1 MTFSRI
7 LHPVEYSDE
16 GRQAA
21 AQAFALA
28 RSYQADLYIVHAR
41 SRLGPTER
49 ESAEQSRLRK
59 FVTESN
65 PEDETFESAILYG
78 DPVSAVAEYAQSTA
92 PDLVLVGRTGRR
104 GSSLWCAGVYAR
116 ALASA
121 IRCPTLVVQAG
132 QNRTNADSQP
142 TFRNILCPVDSS
154 PPAVAALK
162 QAVVLAQSGSR
173 LTALH
178 VLEGFPEEAVQAAS
192 GASTI
197 FEEHLDDLDSRDV
210 QTLIV
215 SGVPHEAILSAAM
228 EVKPDLIVIGL
239 PIRGRF
245 DAVFM
250 RSTGVS
256 VIRHTNC
263 AVLMVPNMANTI
275 ELTPTRQL
283 SSGLKRDERQNT
295 FRM

>member
-16 GRQAA
+16 GRLAA

-28 RSYQADLYIVHAR
+28 RSYQTDLHVVHVR
-41 SRLGPTER
+41 SRRDPTER
-49 ESAEQSRLRK
+49 ESAEQTRLRE
-59 FVTESN
+59 FVSQSN
-65 PEDETFESAILYG
+65 PDQATFESVILYG

-92 PDLVLVGRTGRR
+92 PDLVVVGKTGRR
-104 GSSLWCAGVYAR
+104 GSSLWRTGVYAR
-116 ALASA
+116 ELASA

-132 QNRTNADSQP
+132 QNHTSADTQP
-142 TFRNILCPVDSS
+142 TFTNILCPVDSS

-162 QAVVLAQSGSR
+162 QAVVLAQPGSR

-178 VLEGFPEEAVQAAS
+178 VLEGLPQEAVSSAS
-192 GASTI
+192 EAFAI
-197 FEEHLDDLDSRDV
+197 LEEHLEDLDSSDV

-250 RSTGVS
+250 RSTGAS
-256 VIRHTNC
+256 VIRHANC
-263 AVLMVPNMANTI
+263 AVLIVPDTANTI
-275 ELTPTRQL
+275 ELTPTTP
-283 SSGLKRDERQNT
+283 T
-295 FRM
+295 FQWSEA

>member
-16 GRQAA
+16 GRLAA

-28 RSYQADLYIVHAR
+28 RSYQTDLHVVHVR
-41 SRLGPTER
+41 SRRDPTER
-49 ESAEQSRLRK
+49 ESAEQTRLRE
-59 FVTESN
+59 FVSQSN
-65 PEDETFESAILYG
+65 PDQATFESVILYG
-78 DPVSAVAEYAQSTA
+78 DPVSAVAKYAQSTA
-92 PDLVLVGRTGRR
+92 PDLVVVGKNGRR
-104 GSSLWCAGVYAR
+104 GSSLWRTGVYAR
-116 ALASA
+116 ELASA

-132 QNRTNADSQP
+132 QNHTNADTQP
-142 TFRNILCPVDSS
+142 TFTNILCPVDSS
-154 PPAVAALK
+154 SPAVAALK
-162 QAVVLAQSGSR
+162 QAVVLAQPGSR

-178 VLEGFPEEAVQAAS
+178 VLEGLPQEAVSSAS
-192 GASTI
+192 EAFAI
-197 FEEHLDDLDSRDV
+197 LEEHLEDLDSSDV

-250 RSTGVS
+250 RSTGAS
-256 VIRHTNC
+256 VIRHANC
-263 AVLMVPNMANTI
+263 AVLIVPDTANTI
-275 ELTPTRQL
+275 ELTPTTP
-283 SSGLKRDERQNT
+283 T
-295 FRM
+295 FQWFEA

>member
-16 GRQAA
+16 GRLAA

-28 RSYQADLYIVHAR
+28 RSYQTDLHVVHVR
-41 SRLGPTER
+41 SRRDPTER
-49 ESAEQSRLRK
+49 ESAEQTRLRE
-59 FVTESN
+59 FVSQSN
-65 PEDETFESAILYG
+65 PDQATFESVILYG

-92 PDLVLVGRTGRR
+92 PDLVVVGRTGRR
-104 GSSLWCAGVYAR
+104 GSSLWRTGVYAR
-116 ALASA
+116 ELASA

-132 QNRTNADSQP
+132 QNHTSADTQP
-142 TFRNILCPVDSS
+142 TFTNILCPVDSS

-162 QAVVLAQSGSR
+162 QAVVLAQRGSR

-178 VLEGFPEEAVQAAS
+178 VLEGFPQEAVSSAS
-192 GASTI
+192 EAFAI
-197 FEEHLDDLDSRDV
+197 LEEHLEDLDSSDV

-250 RSTGVS
+250 RSTGAS
-256 VIRHTNC
+256 VIRHANC
-263 AVLMVPNMANTI
+263 AVLIVPDTANTI
-275 ELTPTRQL
+275 ELTLTTPTFQWF
-283 SSGLKRDERQNT
+283 EA
-295 FRM
+295 

>member
-28 RSYQADLYIVHAR
+28 RSYQTDLHVVHVR
-41 SRLGPTER
+41 SRRDPTER
-49 ESAEQSRLRK
+49 ESAEQTRLRE
-59 FVTESN
+59 FVSQSN
-65 PEDETFESAILYG
+65 PDQATFESAILYG

-92 PDLVLVGRTGRR
+92 PDLVLVGKTGRR
-104 GSSLWCAGVYAR
+104 GSSLWRTGVYAR
-116 ALASA
+116 ELASA

-132 QNRTNADSQP
+132 QNHTSADTQP

-162 QAVVLAQSGSR
+162 QAVVLAQPGSR

-178 VLEGFPEEAVQAAS
+178 VLEGFPQEAVPSAS
-192 GASTI
+192 EAFAI
-197 FEEHLDDLDSRDV
+197 LEEHLEDLDSSDV

-250 RSTGVS
+250 RSTGAS
-256 VIRHTNC
+256 VVRHANC
-263 AVLMVPNMANTI
+263 AVLIVPDTANTI
-275 ELTPTRQL
+275 ELTPTTP
-283 SSGLKRDERQNT
+283 T
-295 FRM
+295 FQWSEA